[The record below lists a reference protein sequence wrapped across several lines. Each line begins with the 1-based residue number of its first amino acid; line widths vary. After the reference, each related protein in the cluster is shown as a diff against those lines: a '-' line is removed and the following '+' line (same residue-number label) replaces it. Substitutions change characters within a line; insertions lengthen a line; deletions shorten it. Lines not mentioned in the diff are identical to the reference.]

1 MSQWL
6 VLELGMTTDID
17 KDGLCIGMIKKEDI
31 LAGVFTIIV
40 ALGIIVAGVMVGA
53 LLDLSVVGKII
64 SSVVGL
70 LIAVVVMLFNVL
82 YTQDIGETAVVRNLG
97 GSVAGSTEDAG
108 FHAKLPWQSV
118 VKYDVRNNV
127 VSFIADGTEDYFGGS
142 ANGPHV
148 TINDN
153 GGAQADID
161 VQVNYSIDPSI
172 AEELYANYGTQE
184 SFVQKVVA
192 VDVRAVPRNV
202 AGQFTTLDIL
212 TNRGEFTAAI
222 QDALSEK
229 WEPLGLHVE
238 QVTVQ
243 NVTYPQSI
251 TDKYASAQVAEV
263 AQQEAKAKQDT
274 ARVEAETQKIKA
286 QGEADANAVLTE
298 SLTPEVLQQQYNEAL
313 QTAAENGC
321 LIVVPEGSQPIVGA
335 SK

>member
-1 MSQWL
+1 MEGIFAIVIAL
-6 VLELGMTTDID
+6 VI
-17 KDGLCIGMIKKEDI
+17 
-31 LAGVFTIIV
+31 A
-40 ALGIIVAGVMVGA
+40 VAGVAVGV
-53 LLDLSVVGKII
+53 LLELPAVCKAAST
-64 SSVVGL
+64 VVGL
-70 LIAVVVMLFNVL
+70 LVATVVMMFNVL

-108 FHAKLPWQSV
+108 FHTKLPWQSV

-148 TINDN
+148 TVNDN

-172 AEELYANYGTQE
+172 AEKLYADYGTQE

-202 AGQFTTLDIL
+202 AGKFTTLDIL
-212 TNRGEFTAAI
+212 TNRGEFTEAI
-222 QDALSEK
+222 QDALTEK

-263 AQQEAKAKQDT
+263 AQQEAKAKQET

-298 SLTPEVLQQQYNEAL
+298 SLTQEVLQQQYNEAL

-321 LIVVPEGSQPIVGA
+321 LIVVPEGSQPIVGTQ
-335 SK
+335 K